1 MNLIQ
6 HLSRIRRD
14 KFREI
19 QVAFYRNTD
28 PAQMR
33 EWSRTNLYAAV
44 GLLLLAMILLA
55 VASPGPLSVEL
66 PEHMAST
73 NAAFIELVLVAA
85 GGFFV
90 SGFMFFLVAWQVTRK
105 GLLRAS
111 ARAFWFDQTHK
122 GLVDGTRAGKSDMES
137 LLAKL
142 RSKCEL

>member
-14 KFREI
+14 KFRDI
-19 QVAFYRNTD
+19 RVAFYRNTD

-90 SGFMFFLVAWQVTRK
+90 SGFMFFLAAWKVVRRGLRIK
-105 GLLRAS
+105 GN
-111 ARAFWFDQTHK
+111 ARFDGDLFNN
-122 GLVDGTRAGKSDMES
+122 GLPAGTRRGKSELDS
-137 LLAKL
+137 LLTKS
-142 RSKCEL
+142 RHNGEL

>member
-14 KFREI
+14 KFRDI
-19 QVAFYRNTD
+19 RVAFYRNTD

-90 SGFMFFLVAWQVTRK
+90 SGFMFFLAAWKVTRK
-105 GLLRAS
+105 SVWLKGNRRLDVDLSNNGLPA
-111 ARAFWFDQTHK
+111 
-122 GLVDGTRAGKSDMES
+122 GTVRGKSELES
-137 LLAKL
+137 LLTKS
-142 RSKCEL
+142 RSKGEI

>member
-14 KFREI
+14 KFRDI
-19 QVAFYRNTD
+19 RVAFYKNTD
-28 PAQMR
+28 PAQMH
-33 EWSRTNLYAAV
+33 EWSRTNLYTAL
-44 GLLLLAMILLA
+44 GLLLLALVLLA

-90 SGFMFFLVAWQVTRK
+90 SGFMFFLAAWQMTRK
-105 GLLRAS
+105 GLLRGS
-111 ARAFWFDQTHK
+111 ARASRFDQTHK
-122 GLVDGTRAGKSDMES
+122 GLIAGTRAGKSDMES

-142 RSKCEL
+142 RSKGEL

>member
-19 QVAFYRNTD
+19 RVAFYRNTD

-90 SGFMFFLVAWQVTRK
+90 SGFMFFLAAWKVVRRSLPFK
-105 GLLRAS
+105 GHRRIVIDPS
-111 ARAFWFDQTHK
+111 NT
-122 GLVDGTRAGKSDMES
+122 GLPAGTVRGRSELES
-137 LLAKL
+137 LLTKV
-142 RSKCEL
+142 RRKSEI